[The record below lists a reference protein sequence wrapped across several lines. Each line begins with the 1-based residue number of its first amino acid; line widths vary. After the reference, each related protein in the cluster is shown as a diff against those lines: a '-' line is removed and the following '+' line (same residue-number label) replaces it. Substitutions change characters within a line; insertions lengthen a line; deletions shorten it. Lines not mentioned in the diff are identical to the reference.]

1 MEHGPIVLAARSH
14 AVIGRPTSRGVPAVR
29 AAVRATSSLA
39 AMPSGGPGRPTSH
52 ARPVSGQPPVAQ
64 ARTGRTARARNGRQI
79 SPGRV
84 RVPVLP
90 AKVVPETT
98 GRRRSR
104 AADRVPVAGT
114 VDRATTDHARIG
126 RPTSPVPADVP
137 TVPGTADPRATG
149 PATNHARTGQ
159 PTNPV
164 PAHVPTVP
172 ATTDP
177 RATGPATNHA
187 KTGQPTN
194 PVPAHV
200 PTALATTDRRTTGRR
215 TSLAVAGGRPVAA
228 TRVPATGVRARSG
241 RPTSHALRGVP
252 DVRTGRGSLR
262 VPDLPPRPTS
272 RRRPRVSTCGNCRA
286 ASALSC
292 AA

>member
-164 PAHVPTVP
+164 PAHVPT
-172 ATTDP
+172 
-177 RATGPATNHA
+177 
-187 KTGQPTN
+187 
-194 PVPAHV
+194 
-200 PTALATTDRRTTGRR
+200 ALATTDRRTTGRR